1 MASNGNNHTPPNPNP
16 NPMGLYNAVVC
27 STVTDALR
35 HKSKRRRR
43 GDSGLG
49 SSSEIDPVKR
59 MEQLV
64 VLATTPQGLE
74 TSRCQNPNRYSRV
87 SVLPPE
93 IWSEIAK
100 FAKKDSQFGI
110 LGAVLGIRRL
120 TDKKVSIRGRI
131 MAMELLDALFRRSGM
146 H

>member
-1 MASNGNNHTPPNPNP
+1 
-16 NPMGLYNAVVC
+16 MGLYDTVAC
-27 STVTDALR
+27 STVADADYSGLR
-35 HKSKRRRR
+35 RKSKMRRKE
-43 GDSGLG
+43 DSGSR
-49 SSSEIDPVKR
+49 SSSEINLLKR

-64 VLATTPQGLE
+64 VLATTPQKLD
-74 TSRCQNPNRYSRV
+74 TSRLQNPSSRYSRV

-100 FAKKDSQFGI
+100 FAKKDPQFGS
-110 LGAVLGIRRL
+110 LSAVLGIRRL

-131 MAMELLDALFRRSGM
+131 MAMELLNALFRRSGM